1 MTKETKKSLWVTT
14 AIMSVIL
21 TATATVTYAQ
31 GDGLAGISQ
40 ATAMVTSYFEPI
52 SQLMYAVGA
61 VMGLI
66 GGLKVYSKMQSGDP
80 DTSKVAAAWGF
91 ACVFLVIMATVL
103 QAFFL

>member
-1 MTKETKKSLWVTT
+1 
-14 AIMSVIL
+14 MSFIL

-40 ATAMVTSYFEPI
+40 ATSMVTSYFEPI

-66 GGLKVYSKMQSGDP
+66 GGLKVYSKMQAGDP

>member
-1 MTKETKKSLWVTT
+1 MTKERKESIVIT
-14 AIMSVIL
+14 IVIL
-21 TATATVTYAQ
+21 SFILAGTATVTYAQ

-40 ATAMVTSYFEPI
+40 ATAMITSYFVPI

-61 VMGLI
+61 VFGLI
-66 GGLKVYSKMQSGDP
+66 GALKVFSKMQSGDP

-91 ACVFLVIMATVL
+91 ACVFLVIAATIL